1 LSRAVRAR
9 VLVLALVS
17 GVALFLPGAA
27 HASDWSQFHASRTRS
42 GVMSAETVLTT
53 VTAPSLAKLWGAATD
68 PTAEGINSSPAVVGG
83 LAYIGSDDGSLW
95 AVDALTGTPV
105 WRDPVGAQVRSSPAA
120 ADGRVFFGSADGW
133 VCADDALAGARLWAY
148 AIGGNVTA
156 PPLVVGSTVYNAPQ
170 RLVRRARRRDRRP
183 PVEGQRVGHV
193 GAAPHPRRASTWVR
207 SNRRSSRSTPRRAR
221 SCGLEHRAPGSE
233 ARPSVADGRVL
244 VGTDAGNVV
253 SLDADTGRIQWTSPA
268 SPPSTSAVIRSSPA
282 VDDER
287 VFVATAETT
296 AMSLPSTRRPGRW
309 IGEPTMSPIT
319 RRRRPRSRTASCTWG
334 RTTRGSMR
342 SGSGRASCSG
352 RRHGAWRTWSGVST
366 RAPRSPTGRVYI
378 GCRDGSL
385 YAFGIG

>member
-1 LSRAVRAR
+1 MHSPARRCGAIRSAHRSGAHPRSPTAACSSGRPTVGSAQTTRSPVR
-9 VLVLALVS
+9 
-17 GVALFLPGAA
+17 GCG
-27 HASDWSQFHASRTRS
+27 RTRS
-42 GVMSAETVLTT
+42 
-53 VTAPSLAKLWGAATD
+53 AATSPHRRSWSD
-68 PTAEGINSSPAVVGG
+68 RPSISLLSGSFVALDAATGALLWKVNVWGMWGRRRIREGRLRGF
-83 LAYIGSDDGSLW
+83 
-95 AVDALTGTPV
+95 
-105 WRDPVGAQVRSSPAA
+105 GAIEGPRVRHR
-120 ADGRVFFGSADGW
+120 DGRAPVVSS
-133 VCADDALAGARLWAY
+133 
-148 AIGGNVTA
+148 IGRPGPKHA
-156 PPLVVGSTVYNAPQ
+156 PLLRT
-170 RLVRRARRRDRRP
+170 
-183 PVEGQRVGHV
+183 
-193 GAAPHPRRASTWVR
+193 
-207 SNRRSSRSTPRRAR
+207 
-221 SCGLEHRAPGSE
+221 
-233 ARPSVADGRVL
+233 GRVL